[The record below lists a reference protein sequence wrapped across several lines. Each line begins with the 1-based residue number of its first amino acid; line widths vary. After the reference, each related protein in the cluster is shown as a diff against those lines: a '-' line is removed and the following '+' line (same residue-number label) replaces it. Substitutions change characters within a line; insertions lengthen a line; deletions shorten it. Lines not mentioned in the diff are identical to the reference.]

1 MKAYKWVHPYNDK
14 DKPAIKSSWKKSG
27 VYIIKQKGQIVYV
40 GQSGYNLYKTMY
52 RHFQSWDS
60 RQKRA
65 TYKAKG
71 NKRKD
76 IKVRVIYT
84 TPAQA
89 ERLERVLCKKY
100 NPRDMKYKYAQID
113 LDFKD
118 NKVSKTY
125 KDTDFS
131 DVPF

>member
-1 MKAYKWVHPYNDK
+1 MKVHKWVHPYNENN
-14 DKPAIKSSWKKSG
+14 KPSVKSSWNKSG
-27 VYIIKQKGQIVYV
+27 VYIIKENGIIVYV

-52 RHFQSWDS
+52 RHFQSWDTA
-60 RQKRA
+60 QTRA

-71 NKRKD
+71 NKRKN

-84 TPAQA
+84 TPTQA
-89 ERLERVLCKKY
+89 DRLERILCKKY
-100 NPRDMKYKYAQID
+100 NPRDMKYKYAQLD

-118 NKVSKTY
+118 DKVAKTY